1 MKNLTL
7 FFVFFFSLINAQVSE
22 RINLPDYY
30 NAQSGRMLSTGIIE
44 EIYKGSKEVKV
55 TLIEADEKSVMYRV
69 NFMLNENSRKNFD
82 MRVYFYDTYI
92 LINSF
97 NYTSE
102 IQKVVKGKKVYQKIE
117 SDAEYQS
124 IVNEVLDGFVRNG
137 FVKIIKTQIWR
148 Q

>member
-102 IQKVVKGKKVYQKIE
+102 IQKVVKEKK
-117 SDAEYQS
+117 
-124 IVNEVLDGFVRNG
+124 F
-137 FVKIIKTQIWR
+137 IKRLNLMLNTNQ
-148 Q
+148 